1 MRKNESSGQRLLSS
15 QGQDGTE
22 NARISRENK
31 RDSNKGNQNKD
42 VNLVSED
49 KVDYVSFQAF
59 STSTYPK
66 DQNKW
71 IIDSSCTSH
80 MTFERKYFIDFK
92 PVKDRVYLAGK
103 GNILESGEI
112 GSIKVK
118 LRDAKDKIT
127 CIMMHDV
134 IYVPE
139 LRTNLLSVMKLME
152 RRLKV
157 NFTEYGV
164 KICKE
169 NDETVKRSQ

>member
-1 MRKNESSGQRLLSS
+1 
-15 QGQDGTE
+15 
-22 NARISRENK
+22 
-31 RDSNKGNQNKD
+31 
-42 VNLVSED
+42 
-49 KVDYVSFQAF
+49 
-59 STSTYPK
+59 
-66 DQNKW
+66 
-71 IIDSSCTSH
+71 

-92 PVKDRVYLAGK
+92 PVKGRVYLAGK
-103 GNILESGEI
+103 GNILESRGI

-139 LRTNLLSVMKLME
+139 LRTNLLSIMKLME

-169 NDETVKRSQ
+169 NGETIAVGKQIDNHFVMHMIPITESSRYTRGVLTHFFPRNRVFM